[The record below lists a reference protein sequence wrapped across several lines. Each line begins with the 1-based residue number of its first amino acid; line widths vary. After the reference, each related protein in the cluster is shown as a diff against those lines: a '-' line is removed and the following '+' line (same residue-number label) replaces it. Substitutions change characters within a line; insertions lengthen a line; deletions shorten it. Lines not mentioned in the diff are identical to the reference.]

1 MYQARSLFAADS
13 SGLSDPFARVFF
25 ISQSQ
30 CTEVLNET
38 LCPTWDQLLVF
49 DNVELYGE
57 AHEMRDD
64 PPIIVIEIYD
74 QDTVGKADFMGR
86 TFAKPVVKMSDEQY
100 CPPRFPP
107 QLEYYQIYRG
117 NATAGDLLAAFELLQ
132 IGPGGKSDLPPIDGP
147 TDMDRGP
154 ILPVPLGI
162 RPVLSRYRVEVT
174 NACVERCLGQESIS
188 KGVGRAGGN
197 GESRICPWWPDW
209 EPG

>member
-1 MYQARSLFAADS
+1 Q
-13 SGLSDPFARVFF
+13 
-25 ISQSQ
+25 
-30 CTEVLNET
+30 VLNET

-49 DNVELYGE
+49 ESVELYGE
-57 AHEMRDD
+57 PQELRDD

-86 TFAKPVVKMSDEQY
+86 TFAKPVVKMSDEPY

-107 QLEYYQIYRG
+107 PLEYFQIYRG
-117 NATAGDLLAAFELLQ
+117 NSTAGDLLAAFELLQ

-147 TDMDRGP
+147 ADAERGP

-174 NACVERCLGQESIS
+174 APEIPESRRDVS
-188 KGVGRAGGN
+188 RGGRASPRGLEGQQGSGCGGRAAA
-197 GESRICPWWPDW
+197 SLKKRA
-209 EPG
+209 